1 MVLDVSTNATDT
13 MTKRFISYLRV
24 STRKQ
29 GDSGLGL
36 EAQREAVRLFVGSGD
51 LVGEFEEVES
61 GKRDDRPA
69 LDAAMRACRIHNAVL
84 VVAKMDRL
92 ARSVAFISRLMEQR
106 GVEFVAVDNPNANR
120 LTIHLL
126 AAIAEHERDLISS
139 RTKAALAAAKAR
151 GAKLGNP
158 NGGPTLRTHGERAR
172 RLSIATRTDRASNRA
187 AELRQVIES
196 VRGAGAPTPSLR
208 SIAAALN
215 SRSIP
220 APRGGTWSAGQVRRV
235 IERAESLSE

>member
-1 MVLDVSTNATDT
+1 

-36 EAQREAVRLFVGSGD
+36 EAQREAVRLFVGDGE

-61 GKRDDRPA
+61 GRRDDRPA

-84 VVAKMDRL
+84 LVAKMDRL
-92 ARSVAFISRLMEQR
+92 ARSVAFISRLMDQR

-151 GAKLGNP
+151 GTKLGNP
-158 NGGPTLRTHGERAR
+158 NGGENLRTHGDQAR
-172 RLSIATRTDRASNRA
+172 RRSIATRTERAGARA
-187 AELRQVIES
+187 AELLQVIQN
-196 VRGAGAPTPSLR
+196 VRGTEAPTPSLR
-208 SIAAALN
+208 AVADVLN

-220 APRGGTWSAGQVRRV
+220 APRGGAWSAGQVSRV
-235 IERAESLSE
+235 INRAANAVA